1 MLIVQKIHICV
12 CVREKFARV
21 TKKFEILGVIIN
33 ERRMR
38 TS

>member
-1 MLIVQKIHICV
+1 MLIVQKIHMCV

-21 TKKFEILGVIIN
+21 TKKFEILGVIN